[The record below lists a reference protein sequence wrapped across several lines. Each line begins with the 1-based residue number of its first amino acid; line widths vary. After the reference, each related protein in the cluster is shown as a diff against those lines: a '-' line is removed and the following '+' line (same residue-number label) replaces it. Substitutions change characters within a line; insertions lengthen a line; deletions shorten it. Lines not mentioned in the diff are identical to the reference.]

1 MANSTKL
8 PTRKLSR
15 QAKKTVGRLHPATLT
30 VAILF
35 LVLGILAGAVGCY
48 FLSRGDRFELKG
60 TKTFSLDVGG
70 AGETY
75 LYTEEGAEA
84 VCFGI
89 DVSDKLS
96 ADTTLKKNAA
106 GQYII
111 PLDKEGTYTIT
122 YTVDAFKFGKNAP
135 NGEIRRVRSFVVT
148 AQGEEDGRGE

>member
-1 MANSTKL
+1 MAN
-8 PTRKLSR
+8 TRKSLSR
-15 QAKKTVGRLHPATLT
+15 QAEKAVRRLHPATLA

-35 LVLGILAGAVGCY
+35 LILGILAGAAGCY
-48 FLSRGDRFELKG
+48 FLSRNDRFELKG
-60 TKTFSLDVGG
+60 EKTYSLDAAG

-89 DVSDKLS
+89 DVSDKLTVN
-96 ADTTLKKNAA
+96 TTLKKNSA

-111 PLDKEGTYTIT
+111 PLDEEGTYVIT

-148 AQGEEDGRGE
+148 AAGEEDGRGE